1 MTTPRHLLCIPVVA
15 LALAVVGCSDSGSST
30 ASTGVTVDVSS
41 SSVSATS
48 TDSATSM
55 AAPTTAAGAT
65 SVPSPSDSADIPVAP
80 TAPPDSA
87 DIPIAPVD
95 TSDVPVIIT
104 VTVGVDSAPTRIE
117 TVPRDALVTLSITNP
132 KAADE
137 FHLHGYDL
145 GEGKEMAAGA
155 TETLTFTADT
165 AGEFELESHSTG
177 AVLLTLRVV

>member
-1 MTTPRHLLCIPVVA
+1 MTTPRRLLCIPIIA
-15 LALAVVGCSDSGSST
+15 LALAVASCSDSGSST
-30 ASTGVTVDVSS
+30 ASTVTGSS
-41 SSVSATS
+41 NSATS
-48 TDSATSM
+48 AMSTD
-55 AAPTTAAGAT
+55 PTTSIAGATTPAGAT
-65 SVPSPSDSADIPVAP
+65 SIPSPSDSSDIPVAP

-95 TSDVPVIIT
+95 TYDVPVIIT

-132 KAADE
+132 TAADE